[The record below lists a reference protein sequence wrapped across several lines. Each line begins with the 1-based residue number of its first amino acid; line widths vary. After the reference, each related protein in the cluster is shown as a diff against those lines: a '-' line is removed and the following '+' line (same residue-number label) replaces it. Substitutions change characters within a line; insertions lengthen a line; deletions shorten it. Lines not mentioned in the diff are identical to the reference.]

1 MAITTR
7 QQRQAAAGV
16 PFAWAPPVLPS
27 TVDDRFQRSAAAG
40 SYAFV
45 AQTIQ
50 LNAITNTRALGN
62 ITLLQQPAT
71 GTRKY
76 TFLINGIDRSSPWTD
91 VNSNPS
97 IHTQVNSKATATFR
111 IVDPTGGNY
120 TPSEN
125 DSVKIFEGST
135 LIFNGY
141 IDRTVE
147 ERIIKTAY
155 PRVVCSCTD
164 AGVRLSRKAVNAF
177 YSQILFGAAYY
188 IVPDMIANFA
198 NDLGITYVR
207 SGGPDYIDLTPIG
220 DQLMYALTFSEAMDN
235 LTKLI
240 GAAGWV
246 LDINNNLYF
255 TTLDSAAVNSN
266 GFSDASGNWLEVQA
280 TRTVALEGNRILA
293 KSSAQLLQTQTDTFP
308 GDFFGLY
315 SLKYPPRDS
324 SLLPLATI
332 NGSPAIVV
340 SQADA
345 GSGAVYNFYRIGSIM
360 RYNLTAS
367 PLTLSDTVTFTYP
380 SPIPYVAIAEDAA
393 DILANGVR
401 AVILECGNV
410 TSKSVLDA
418 IAASWL
424 DRLKERATQLTI
436 RASSNVE
443 NVTIPVTQRNWQ
455 PGQLVAVNFGPTGG
469 AVPVVGN
476 FLIDSHDSQ
485 IKDNTL
491 RLHTLILTNK
501 QYQRTA
507 NPQKFIQDI
516 IARLRTIA
524 LPQTQVMTLTGNTD
538 LGIGFVLNVDQQ
550 INLDTTNGPF
560 TVTLPAA
567 NEMYGKRV
575 SFQKVSADS
584 NTASITAAVV
594 GGVQQTINGQPT
606 QTISDQ
612 YGGFVLEGNQ
622 WQ

>member
-16 PFAWAPPVLPS
+16 PFAWAVPVLPS
-27 TVDDRFQRSAAAG
+27 TVDDRFQRAAAAG

-62 ITLLQQPAT
+62 ITLLQQPAV
-71 GTRKY
+71 GSQPY
-76 TFLINGIDRSSPWTD
+76 TFLINGINRSALVDLTTMPQIRS
-91 VNSNPS
+91 
-97 IHTQVNSKATATFR
+97 QVNSKATATFR
-111 IVDPTGGNY
+111 TVDVSGGAW

-125 DSVKIFEGST
+125 DTVKIFEGST

-147 ERIIKTAY
+147 ERLIKTSF
-155 PRVVCSCTD
+155 PRVNCSCTD
-164 AGVRLSRKAVNAF
+164 AGTRLSRKAVNAF
-177 YSQILFGAAYY
+177 YQQILFGSAYF
-188 IVPDMIANFA
+188 IVPQMLLDFA

-207 SGGPDYIDLTPIG
+207 SGGPDYIDLTQIG
-220 DQLMYALTFSEAMDN
+220 DQLFYALTFGECMDN

-246 LDINNNLYF
+246 LDVNNNLFF
-255 TTLDSAAVNSN
+255 TTLTGATVNSN
-266 GFSDASGNWLEVQA
+266 GFSDASGNWLEVTA
-280 TRTVALEGNRILA
+280 NRTVALEGNRILA

-308 GDFFGLY
+308 GDFYGLY

-332 NGSPAIVV
+332 NGSSAIVV

-345 GSGAVYNFYRIGSIM
+345 GSGAVYDFYRVGSIM
-360 RYNLTAS
+360 RYNLFAS
-367 PLTLSDTVTFTYP
+367 PLTSSDTVTFTYP

-393 DILANGVR
+393 DILANGVK

-410 TSKSVLDA
+410 TSKAVLDA
-418 IAASWL
+418 IAVAWL
-424 DRLKERATQLTI
+424 DRLKERATQLSI
-436 RASSNVE
+436 KASSNVE
-443 NVTIPVTQRNWQ
+443 GVTIPIANRNWQ
-455 PGQLVAVNFGPTGG
+455 PGQLVAINFGATGG

-491 RLHTLILTNK
+491 RLHSLTLTNK

-524 LPQTQVMTLTGNTD
+524 LPQTQVMTLTGTTN

-550 INLDTTNGPF
+550 INLDSTNGPF
-560 TVTLPAA
+560 AVTLPVA
-567 NEMYGKRV
+567 NELYGKELTFKKI
-575 SFQKVSADS
+575 SSDS
-584 NTASITAAVV
+584 NVITIQVPGAGQV
-594 GGVQQTINGQPT
+594 IDNQPT
-606 QTISDQ
+606 QTIVDPFQ
-612 YGGFVLEGNQ
+612 PLIIAGNQ

>member
-16 PFAWAPPVLPS
+16 PFAWAPSVLPS
-27 TVDDRFQRSAAAG
+27 TVDDRFQRAAAAG

-71 GTRKY
+71 GSQPY
-76 TFLINGIDRSSPWTD
+76 TYLING
-91 VNSNPS
+91 VNQSAHVLLTPTPS
-97 IHTQVNSKATATFR
+97 IRSQVNSKSTATFKTQD
-111 IVDPTGGNY
+111 VSGGNY

-141 IDRTVE
+141 IDRVVE
-147 ERIIKTAY
+147 ERLIKTDY
-155 PRVVCSCTD
+155 PLVQCSCTD

-177 YSQILFGAAYY
+177 YQQILFGAAYY

-255 TTLDSAAVNSN
+255 TTLGSATVNSN

-332 NGSPAIVV
+332 NGSPAVVV

-345 GSGAVYNFYRIGSIM
+345 GGGAVYDFYRIGSIM

-367 PLTLSDTVTFTYP
+367 PLTSSDTVTFTYP

-418 IAASWL
+418 IAVSWL

-436 RASSNVE
+436 RASSNVDG
-443 NVTIPVTQRNWQ
+443 VTIPIANRNWQ
-455 PGQLVAVNFGPTGG
+455 PGQLVSVNFGATGG

-524 LPQTQVMTLTGNTD
+524 LPQTQVMTLTGTTN
-538 LGIGFVLNVDQQ
+538 LGIGFVLNVNQQ
-550 INLDTTNGPF
+550 INLDSTNGPF

-567 NEMYGKRV
+567 NELYGKTLT
-575 SFQKVSADS
+575 FKKISADS
-584 NTASITAAVV
+584 NAITITGAIVLGFQQIIDNQAN
-594 GGVQQTINGQPT
+594 QTITQPFDPLF
-606 QTISDQ
+606 IA
-612 YGGFVLEGNQ
+612 GNQ